1 MERNLREK
9 LGKELL
15 FLDGAM
21 GTELQNRGLLAG
33 ELPELWNCSHEQEI
47 LEIHAGYLACGC
59 DIIFANTFG
68 ANRFKLKESGH
79 SVSEIVQKG
88 VEIAKRAVAIEGRGC
103 VALDMGPTGKLLRPM
118 GDLGFEEAYAAFAEM
133 VQAGVKAG
141 AELIVIETMSD
152 TYEMKAAVLAAK
164 EQSELPVIAMMT
176 FDEQGKL
183 LTGGDIEA
191 VVCLLEG
198 LGVDALGMNCG
209 LGPEQMLALLPRM
222 RACTSI
228 PIAVKPNAGLPVVI
242 NGRPSY
248 ALGSEEFARQGEALV
263 RAGASVIGG
272 CCGAG
277 REHMHKLVERCRALQ
292 PLHIQQKNITAVSS
306 YSHAVFFGGKP
317 VIIGERLN
325 PTGKPKLK
333 QALRDE
339 DMNYLYQEGIAQAE
353 HGADIL
359 DVNVGLPGIDEPKLM
374 EQAVCGLQGIL
385 DLPLQIDTADSSA
398 MERALRLYNGKSL
411 LNSVSGKEESL
422 AQVLPLVKKYGAAVI
437 ALTLD
442 EAGIPQTAEGRFA
455 IAEKIVLRAEKEG
468 IARKNIIVDP
478 LAMTISTGAE
488 NAKVTLET
496 LKMVRERLGVH
507 TSLGV
512 SNISF
517 GLPEREG
524 INTAFFTMA
533 LQNGLSAGIINP
545 GSEAMMRAA
554 YAYSALM
561 GLDEGCAGYIRRY
574 ADAQAKEK
582 APEAQMSLHG
592 AVLRGLAEQAEAAAK
607 EELERRAPLEVINE
621 ILVPALDEVGKG
633 FAEKRVFLPQLL
645 MSAEAAK
652 AAFGAVREKLRK
664 EGGAEQKKG
673 KIILA
678 TVKGDIHDIGK
689 NIVKV
694 LLENYGYD
702 VVDLGKDVEPQAVV
716 QAAKEQEVRLVGLS
730 ALMTTTV
737 VNMQA
742 TIELLKKQTDC
753 KVMVG
758 GAVLTQDYA
767 DEIGADFYSPDA
779 MGSVAYAERVLGGA
793 V

>member
-1 MERNLREK
+1 
-9 LGKELL
+9 
-15 FLDGAM
+15 
-21 GTELQNRGLLAG
+21 
-33 ELPELWNCSHEQEI
+33 
-47 LEIHAGYLACGC
+47 
-59 DIIFANTFG
+59 
-68 ANRFKLKESGH
+68 
-79 SVSEIVQKG
+79 
-88 VEIAKRAVAIEGRGC
+88 
-103 VALDMGPTGKLLRPM
+103 
-118 GDLGFEEAYAAFAEM
+118 
-133 VQAGVKAG
+133 
-141 AELIVIETMSD
+141 
-152 TYEMKAAVLAAK
+152 
-164 EQSELPVIAMMT
+164 
-176 FDEQGKL
+176 
-183 LTGGDIEA
+183 
-191 VVCLLEG
+191 
-198 LGVDALGMNCG
+198 
-209 LGPEQMLALLPRM
+209 
-222 RACTSI
+222 
-228 PIAVKPNAGLPVVI
+228 
-242 NGRPSY
+242 
-248 ALGSEEFARQGEALV
+248 
-263 RAGASVIGG
+263 
-272 CCGAG
+272 
-277 REHMHKLVERCRALQ
+277 
-292 PLHIQQKNITAVSS
+292 
-306 YSHAVFFGGKP
+306 
-317 VIIGERLN
+317 
-325 PTGKPKLK
+325 
-333 QALRDE
+333 
-339 DMNYLYQEGIAQAE
+339 
-353 HGADIL
+353 
-359 DVNVGLPGIDEPKLM
+359 
-374 EQAVCGLQGIL
+374 
-385 DLPLQIDTADSSA
+385 
-398 MERALRLYNGKSL
+398 MERALRLYNGKPL

-422 AQVLPLVKKYGAAVI
+422 SQVLPLVKKYGAAVI

-455 IAEKIVLRAEKEG
+455 IAEKIVLRAEEMG
-468 IARKNIIVDP
+468 IARKDIIVDP

-496 LKMVRERLGVH
+496 LSMVRERLGVQ

-533 LQNGLSAGIINP
+533 LQSGLSAGIINP

-554 YAYSALM
+554 YAYSALT
-561 GLDEGCAGYIRRY
+561 GLDEGCAEYIQRY
-574 ADAQAKEK
+574 ANAQAKEK
-582 APEAQMSLHG
+582 TPEAQMSLHG

-664 EGGAEQKKG
+664 EGAAEQKKG

-702 VVDLGKDVEPQAVV
+702 VIDLGKDVDPQAVV
-716 QAAKEQEVRLVGLS
+716 QAAKEQKVRLVGLS

-742 TIELLKKQTDC
+742 TIELLKKETDC

-779 MGSVAYAERVLGGA
+779 MGSVSYAERVLGGA

>member
-1 MERNLREK
+1 
-9 LGKELL
+9 
-15 FLDGAM
+15 
-21 GTELQNRGLLAG
+21 
-33 ELPELWNCSHEQEI
+33 
-47 LEIHAGYLACGC
+47 
-59 DIIFANTFG
+59 
-68 ANRFKLKESGH
+68 
-79 SVSEIVQKG
+79 
-88 VEIAKRAVAIEGRGC
+88 
-103 VALDMGPTGKLLRPM
+103 
-118 GDLGFEEAYAAFAEM
+118 
-133 VQAGVKAG
+133 
-141 AELIVIETMSD
+141 
-152 TYEMKAAVLAAK
+152 
-164 EQSELPVIAMMT
+164 
-176 FDEQGKL
+176 
-183 LTGGDIEA
+183 
-191 VVCLLEG
+191 
-198 LGVDALGMNCG
+198 
-209 LGPEQMLALLPRM
+209 
-222 RACTSI
+222 
-228 PIAVKPNAGLPVVI
+228 
-242 NGRPSY
+242 
-248 ALGSEEFARQGEALV
+248 
-263 RAGASVIGG
+263 
-272 CCGAG
+272 
-277 REHMHKLVERCRALQ
+277 
-292 PLHIQQKNITAVSS
+292 
-306 YSHAVFFGGKP
+306 
-317 VIIGERLN
+317 
-325 PTGKPKLK
+325 
-333 QALRDE
+333 
-339 DMNYLYQEGIAQAE
+339 
-353 HGADIL
+353 
-359 DVNVGLPGIDEPKLM
+359 
-374 EQAVCGLQGIL
+374 
-385 DLPLQIDTADSSA
+385 
-398 MERALRLYNGKSL
+398 
-411 LNSVSGKEESL
+411 
-422 AQVLPLVKKYGAAVI
+422 
-437 ALTLD
+437 
-442 EAGIPQTAEGRFA
+442 
-455 IAEKIVLRAEKEG
+455 
-468 IARKNIIVDP
+468 
-478 LAMTISTGAE
+478 MTISTGAE

-607 EELERRAPLEVINE
+607 EELERRAPLEVISE